1 MPSVLPYIL
10 RFVAVLL
17 LQVLLFNNLDFM
29 GYLSP
34 YIYLIFFLRLPV
46 SFKTSYS
53 MLLGFLM
60 GLLVDIFSN
69 TMGVHTFACVLVCFV
84 RNGWIGMLFSTLN
97 AQQDEVSA
105 VRVGWLDYFKYVVGL
120 VLLHHTVLYMLEA
133 FTFFAFGYTLLRI
146 VLNTVCTTGFVLC
159 YEFLRSK

>member
-1 MPSVLPYIL
+1 
-10 RFVAVLL
+10 
-17 LQVLLFNNLDFM
+17 
-29 GYLSP
+29 
-34 YIYLIFFLRLPV
+34 
-46 SFKTSYS
+46 

-60 GLLVDIFSN
+60 GLIVDIFSN

-84 RNGWIGMLFSTLN
+84 RNSWISLLFSTLN

-105 VRVGWLDYFKYVVGL
+105 IRVGWLDYVKYIVGL

-159 YEFLRSK
+159 YEYLRSK